1 LAEAVAT
8 AEPDWLVERRRK
20 GASLARELELP
31 TPKAKGW
38 EFTDLSDL
46 DLDSYAP
53 GAGTVD
59 GLEGLATED
68 GGPLVLPLAV
78 AVERVP
84 ELVTGRFGSIVSS
97 DDPFVARNERDW
109 TNGVLVYVP
118 RGERL
123 AEPLRLSVLQEGDGS
138 LGWRTLIVLEE
149 EAQAEVWERY
159 ATADGDAEGLFNGVV
174 ELSVGPGA
182 NLRYV
187 CEQELSDRTWVFA
200 TQRAELA
207 RDASLEWV
215 ALGFGSARGKVRM
228 ETELGGAGSSAK
240 VTGAYA
246 GAGRQHLD
254 FDTTQEHAAPHT
266 TSDLAFRG
274 VLADRATAV
283 WRGMI
288 RVDPGAQQTDA
299 FQESRNLL
307 LSKRAHADAIPGL
320 EIEAND
326 VRCTHAA
333 AIAQI
338 DPEQLFYL
346 RTRGMLQPQAERL
359 IIDGFLQELAE
370 RTGEG
375 PLREALSEALDR
387 RLAKILAEA

>member
-1 LAEAVAT
+1 METKL
-8 AEPDWLVERRRK
+8 
-20 GASLARELELP
+20 
-31 TPKAKGW
+31 
-38 EFTDLSDL
+38 
-46 DLDSYAP
+46 
-53 GAGTVD
+53 
-59 GLEGLATED
+59 
-68 GGPLVLPLAV
+68 GGP
-78 AVERVP
+78 
-84 ELVTGRFGSIVSS
+84 
-97 DDPFVARNERDW
+97 
-109 TNGVLVYVP
+109 
-118 RGERL
+118 
-123 AEPLRLSVLQEGDGS
+123 
-138 LGWRTLIVLEE
+138 
-149 EAQAEVWERY
+149 
-159 ATADGDAEGLFNGVV
+159 
-174 ELSVGPGA
+174 
-182 NLRYV
+182 
-187 CEQELSDRTWVFA
+187 
-200 TQRAELA
+200 
-207 RDASLEWV
+207 
-215 ALGFGSARGKVRM
+215 
-228 ETELGGAGSSAK
+228 GSSAK

-254 FDTTQEHAAPHT
+254 FDTTQEHAAAHT

-307 LSKRAHADAIPGL
+307 LSKRANADAIPGL

-346 RTRGMLQPQAERL
+346 RTRGMPLPQAERL

-375 PLREALSEALDR
+375 PLREALSDALDR
-387 RLAKILAEA
+387 RLAKILADA